1 MLPDRDALIRRY
13 RHVRRRTEVLTSWLS
28 PEDQQVQSM
37 PDASPTKWHR
47 AHTTWFFEQ
56 FLLGPAGIA
65 PRHAGFAWLFN
76 SYYDGVGA
84 RLARPWR
91 GLITRPD
98 HATITSW
105 RQEVDGA
112 VVALLDGLD
121 DGAVTALAPILTL
134 GLAHE
139 EQHQELIVTD
149 ALHLLSHHPDAPAL
163 HPPSAT
169 FRGTAPS
176 LSSRWQTHEG
186 GVVVVGRDLPP
197 GDLVFDNEG
206 PAHRVFLEP
215 FQMATS
221 LVTVGTLRAF
231 IEAGGYDTPSL
242 WLAAGFDEQRRL
254 GRRTPLYV
262 RRRDDDGALLAFTVV
277 GERVL
282 RDDDPVT
289 HLSFYE
295 ADALARFLGARLPT
309 EAEWEVA
316 ARAVGDPDVGFDL
329 DDTGPDDR
337 ADITSLLPS
346 GGGDGFFG
354 TTWQWTRSSY
364 DAYPGFRPTAGV
376 VGEYNGKFMVGQY
389 VLRGSSSYTS
399 RGHSRPTYRNFWPA
413 PTSFQ
418 NTGLRL
424 ARDG

>member
-1 MLPDRDALIRRY
+1 MSPDRAVLIRRF
-13 RHVRRRTEVLTSWLS
+13 RHVRRRTEVLSSWLS

-56 FLLGPAGIA
+56 FLLGPHGVA
-65 PRHAGFAWLFN
+65 PRHQGFAYLFN

-84 RLARPWR
+84 RHPRPQR
-91 GLITRPD
+91 GLLTRPD

-105 RQEVDGA
+105 RAAVDDA
-112 VVALLDGLD
+112 VVALIERLD
-121 DGAVTALAPILTL
+121 DAALSSVVPILGL
-134 GLAHE
+134 GCAHE

-149 ALHLLSHHPDAPAL
+149 ALHLLSHHPELPAL
-163 HPPSAT
+163 HPPSST
-169 FRGTAPS
+169 RRREAPAPTS
-176 LSSRWQTHEG
+176 PWRLYEG

-215 FQMATS
+215 FELATS
-221 LVTVGTLRAF
+221 LVTVAALRAF
-231 IEAGGYDTPSL
+231 IDAGGYDTASL
-242 WLAAGFDEQRRL
+242 WLAAGFEEQRRL
-254 GRRTPLYV
+254 GRRAPLYV
-262 RRRDDDGALLAFTVV
+262 RRRDGDGALLSFSVA

-282 RDDDPVT
+282 LDHEPVT
-289 HLSFYE
+289 HLSLYE

-316 ARAVGDPDVGFDL
+316 ARAAAADVGFDL
-329 DDTGPDDR
+329 DDAGGDV
-337 ADITSLLPS
+337 TSLLPPV
-346 GGGDGFFG
+346 GGDGFFG
-354 TTWQWTRSSY
+354 TAWQWTRSSY
-364 DAYPGFRPTAGV
+364 DAYPGFRAAEGV

-389 VLRGSSSYTS
+389 VLRGSSSYTP

-413 PTSFQ
+413 ATSFQ
-418 NTGLRL
+418 NAGLRL
-424 ARDG
+424 VRGA